1 MSRERGWNKD
11 RTLLGVAN
19 DLYLT
24 FGMEISS
31 IGGNE
36 GIAKVMV
43 KSRQEGDEVRHE
55 SGKSLSQENDAGG
68 RCLRRG
74 MPAEKLHFCG
84 VGIDLDNVIAPGG
97 YFFLQADR
105 SIDHTFDN
113 RFLCGIVA
121 GDATARK
128 LPFARPSLCQ

>member
-1 MSRERGWNKD
+1 VSRERGWNKD

-24 FGMEISS
+24 FGIEISS

-55 SGKSLSQENDAGG
+55 SGK
-68 RCLRRG
+68 
-74 MPAEKLHFCG
+74 
-84 VGIDLDNVIAPGG
+84 
-97 YFFLQADR
+97 
-105 SIDHTFDN
+105 
-113 RFLCGIVA
+113 
-121 GDATARK
+121 
-128 LPFARPSLCQ
+128 